1 MPGELLTGLDELVP
15 QRHVS
20 RAEAI
25 RSAVEVY
32 LCRVACERDAQRYA
46 EHPFTDEEL
55 TLADAPETWSH
66 TSQW

>member
-1 MPGELLTGLDELVP
+1 MPGELVAGLDELVP

-25 RSAVEVY
+25 RSAVEAY
-32 LCRVACERDAQRYA
+32 LYRVACERDAQRYA
-46 EHPFTDEEL
+46 EHPLTDEEL

-66 TSQW
+66 TPQW